1 MNPYRKIKISESLLI
16 LVLCFGVNI
25 LSFLCPITMRIVT
38 DNLGALTGAAR
49 LAGYAWEAF
58 ESVSP
63 YYGQGYYILFA
74 PLFMLTDNPFI
85 IWGTII
91 IVNAVVRALGGC
103 MAYTI
108 SYKYLNLGRGISVGM
123 ALLSQMFIAANSI
136 LRPNNETPLFLV
148 VWLCALCVV
157 RLLAAREKRTQII
170 RTLVLVAV
178 LSYGLLIHTRVLLL
192 FICTLG
198 GLLVFSVLYKK
209 ALLHVPTAVVSGVI
223 GYLATKA
230 VKGYIVGLK
239 GVANL
244 AESHN
249 ATLEL
254 ERYTQNAV
262 WGIKEA
268 VLLVFSNLYRL
279 MISTYGLAAMGILAA
294 IIILCALLFKRGD
307 SEKHQD
313 TPDCVLVAI
322 YGVCVLGTITGLVM
336 YYGNAFTTFWED
348 GTAGR
353 FLSSLYYDRYW
364 IVYTGPFLL
373 GAAAYFVK
381 HSGLLL
387 KYVWIP
393 VLGIAALFAYMFYV
407 AFPRNQE
414 IVANF
419 CIVDIQANGN
429 GKWDALLSAAILILF
444 LVLSAVLFLKNRE
457 KYVIFAVVLIFC
469 LNTAKTIERPFFD
482 LRLDDN
488 VDGTYEMLSRCREQG
503 VTIDRLSASAYY
515 LCFVFPRYDIVKF
528 DVDNLDEEI
537 IILNEADQAAYAEQ
551 LSDAGYQMIQLDENE
566 FLWTGSQEMYS
577 QIYDIHTESEKMK

>member
-1 MNPYRKIKISESLLI
+1 MNQYSKIKISESMLI
-16 LVLCFGVNI
+16 LILCLGFNL
-25 LSFLCPITMRIVT
+25 LSFLCPITMRTVS
-38 DNLGALTGAAR
+38 DNLGIFTGAVR
-49 LAGYAWEAF
+49 LAGYAWETF
-58 ESVSP
+58 ESASH

-74 PLFMLTDNPFI
+74 PLFMLTENPFI

-91 IVNAVVRALGGC
+91 TVNAVVRALAGC

-123 ALLSQMFIAANSI
+123 AFLSQMFIAANSI
-136 LRPNNETPLFLV
+136 LRPNNETPLFFV

-157 RLLAAREKRTQII
+157 RLLAAREKRTQIV
-170 RTLVLVAV
+170 RTIVLVAV
-178 LSYGLLIHTRVLLL
+178 LSYGLLIHTRVWML
-192 FICTLG
+192 FVCTLG
-198 GLLVFSVLYKK
+198 GLFIFSVIYKK
-209 ALLHVPTAVVSGVI
+209 ALLHVPTAVVSAVI
-223 GYLATKA
+223 GYLSTKA

-239 GVANL
+239 GVSDL

-294 IIILCALLFKRGD
+294 VIILYVLLFKQGG
-307 SEKHQD
+307 SEKHQE
-313 TPDCVLVAI
+313 TPACVLVAI
-322 YGVCVLGTITGLVM
+322 YGVCVLGTIIGLVM
-336 YYGNAFTTFWED
+336 YYGNSFTTFWED
-348 GTAGR
+348 GSAGK

-407 AFPRNQE
+407 VFPRNQE
-414 IVANF
+414 IIANF

-444 LVLSAVLFLKNRE
+444 LVLSAVLFLKNKE
-457 KYVIFAVVLIFC
+457 KYVIFAVVLIFGF
-469 LNTAKTIERPFFD
+469 NIAKTIEPPFFE

-488 VDGTYEMLSRCREQG
+488 VDGTYEMVSRCREQG
-503 VTIDRLSASAYY
+503 INIDRLSASAYY
-515 LCFVFPRYDIVKF
+515 LCFVFPRYDIIKF
-528 DVDNLDEEI
+528 DADNLNEEI
-537 IILNEADQAAYAEQ
+537 IILNEVDQETYAEQ
-551 LSDAGYQMIQLDENE
+551 LLDAGYQTIELDENE
-566 FLWTGSQEMYS
+566 FLWTSNQEMYF
-577 QIYDIHTESEKMK
+577 QIYNICTESEKMK